1 LFINYEKKIKKYP
14 TILAK
19 KMFFFIN
26 ICTLKYF
33 KEIRQ
38 GILRQLE
45 VLVHG
50 LGPGDLA
57 NPHRT
62 LIRQVNLNII
72 EAIKDFHFISLNIE

>member
-1 LFINYEKKIKKYP
+1 MKKKVKKLSNYSSIYQY
-14 TILAK
+14 
-19 KMFFFIN
+19 MYF
-26 ICTLKYF
+26 KYF

-62 LIRQVNLNII
+62 LIRQVNLNLKIV
-72 EAIKDFHFISLNIE
+72 EAIQNFHFFSLNIE

>member
-1 LFINYEKKIKKYP
+1 
-14 TILAK
+14 
-19 KMFFFIN
+19 MFFFIN

-72 EAIKDFHFISLNIE
+72 EAIQDFHSFSLNIE